1 MANLGKLEK
10 VDLREGWDS
19 EAQDFTPWLAREENL
34 EELGR
39 AIGLEL
45 EVVAQEQNVGS
56 YRADLVCKDA
66 VTQGFVLIEN
76 QLEKTNHNHLG
87 QILTYAAG
95 LGAKTVVWVA
105 ERFTDDHRAAL
116 DWLNEITEEDY
127 GFFAL
132 EIELWRIGNSPPA
145 PKFNV
150 VSKPNDWRRAVVDTA
165 RATGDMP
172 ERKRLY
178 LRYWTE
184 FREFLLQHPGMPLR
198 PQKPSSDHW
207 TTYAIGRSGFWLSA
221 VASIEKQRLGAE
233 MFIRPRD
240 MDPKEVFRR
249 LEKDKQAIETDAAF
263 PLEWQELPDAKGSRI
278 VSYLTGV
285 QLDDQKDWPRQFE
298 WLANRLEG
306 LDRALRKRVRAL

>member
-1 MANLGKLEK
+1 MASLGKLEK
-10 VDLREGWDS
+10 VDLREGWET
-19 EAQDFTPWLAREENL
+19 EAQDFTPWLARVENL

-45 EVVAQEQNVGS
+45 EVVAQEQHIGP

-132 EIELWRIGNSPPA
+132 EIEI
-145 PKFNV
+145 
-150 VSKPNDWRRAVVDTA
+150 
-165 RATGDMP
+165 
-172 ERKRLY
+172 
-178 LRYWTE
+178 
-184 FREFLLQHPGMPLR
+184 
-198 PQKPSSDHW
+198 
-207 TTYAIGRSGFWLSA
+207 
-221 VASIEKQRLGAE
+221 
-233 MFIRPRD
+233 
-240 MDPKEVFRR
+240 
-249 LEKDKQAIETDAAF
+249 
-263 PLEWQELPDAKGSRI
+263 
-278 VSYLTGV
+278 
-285 QLDDQKDWPRQFE
+285 
-298 WLANRLEG
+298 
-306 LDRALRKRVRAL
+306 

>member
-1 MANLGKLEK
+1 MASLGKLER
-10 VDLREGWDS
+10 VDLRAVWEK

-45 EVVAQEQNVGS
+45 EVVAQEQNVGP

-66 VTQGFVLIEN
+66 LTQGYVLIEN

-95 LGAKTVVWVA
+95 LGAKTVVWMA
-105 ERFTDDHRAAL
+105 ERITDDHRAAL

-127 GFFAL
+127 GFFAF
-132 EIELWRIGNSPPA
+132 EI
-145 PKFNV
+145 V
-150 VSKPNDWRRAVVDTA
+150 
-165 RATGDMP
+165 
-172 ERKRLY
+172 
-178 LRYWTE
+178 
-184 FREFLLQHPGMPLR
+184 
-198 PQKPSSDHW
+198 
-207 TTYAIGRSGFWLSA
+207 SA

-240 MDPKEVFRR
+240 MDPKEAFRR
-249 LEKDKQAIETDAAF
+249 LEKEKTAIETDTGF

-285 QLDDQKDWPRQFE
+285 RLDDETDWPRQFE
-298 WLANRLEG
+298 WLSARLEG
-306 LDRALRKRVRAL
+306 LDRGLRKRVRAL